1 MMRSTDECE
10 MSRSC
15 HNATS
20 SMAARALLRRIRERP
35 AICSEVI
42 GLRLCGIAED
52 PFCFSE
58 KNSSASRTSV
68 RCRWRSSTA
77 IFSNVEPISASDVM

>member
-1 MMRSTDECE
+1 MRSTDECE

-15 HNATS
+15 HSATS
-20 SMAARALLRRIRERP
+20 SMAAMALPRRMRARP
-35 AICSEVI
+35 AICSDVI
-42 GLRLCGIAED
+42 GFRLCGIAEE

-68 RCRWRSSTA
+68 R
-77 IFSNVEPISASDVM
+77 